1 VNYEEEEDAGGDT
14 PLGPYLSGEGTRGT
28 AQGQL
33 GINMFAQ
40 AVPNA
45 EPAKAEEVVV
55 CFGVIDI
62 LQDYSTRKV
71 LERRVKS
78 LTHDPSAISVAPPKL
93 YAKRF
98 LDFITSHLF
107 LAPPGYRTSDT
118 TGGAT
123 AGIPTATGTLTTVAT
138 ASSSVAPTAAVTRQ
152 GSTGSTIGSEVVP
165 FPGFGRVSAGAR
177 EAGAG
182 VGGGIGEAG
191 GVDVEKVPAGAVA
204 PLPAVAAIAA
214 SERFLVSGAASNGS
228 SGNSP
233 TAEGV
238 PLAVV
243 MSPSVNMKGLSA
255 MGASAPAGEEV
266 VGAQTQT

>member
-1 VNYEEEEDAGGDT
+1 MPVR
-14 PLGPYLSGEGTRGT
+14 PK
-28 AQGQL
+28 
-33 GINMFAQ
+33 
-40 AVPNA
+40 AVPQDWLGNWRFC
-45 EPAKAEEVVV
+45 PLQTNCNGIMRWHV
-55 CFGVIDI
+55 CSLSWKLGENGPLEGNFPFSFPFT
-62 LQDYSTRKV
+62 QDYSTRKV

-78 LTHDPSAISVAPPKL
+78 LTHDPAAISVAPPKL

-123 AGIPTATGTLTTVAT
+123 AGIPAATGTLTTVAT

-182 VGGGIGEAG
+182 VGGGGGAGIGEAG
-191 GVDVEKVPAGAVA
+191 GVDVEKGAAVAVA

-214 SERFLVSGAASNGS
+214 SERYLVSGAASNGS

-243 MSPSVNMKGLSA
+243 MSPTVNMKGLSA
-255 MGASAPAGEEV
+255 MVASAPAGEEV
-266 VGAQTQT
+266 VGAQTQN